1 MSTTQRGSEMT
12 EQPETTEQPIS
23 GWAAGGIS
31 FAATMAVL
39 VGTFQIMQGL
49 VAVFNDDFYVV
60 TRNYTFDLDVSAW
73 GWIHMSIGVVM
84 LVVGFGLYARALW
97 AVIGG
102 LAVAMLSALSNFFF
116 IPYYPIWALLLIG
129 LDAWIIW
136 SLTRPGAIK
145 T

>member
-1 MSTTQRGSEMT
+1 MSTTQRDPKM
-12 EQPETTEQPIS
+12 TEQPIS
-23 GWAAGGIS
+23 DWAAGGIT

-39 VGTFQIMQGL
+39 VGTFQVVQGL

-73 GWIHMSIGVVM
+73 GWIHLTIGVVM
-84 LVVGFGLYARALW
+84 LVVGFGLYTRALW
-97 AVIGG
+97 AVIGA

>member
-1 MSTTQRGSEMT
+1 MSTPQRDTNQEI
-12 EQPETTEQPIS
+12 P
-23 GWAAGGIS
+23 GWAAGGIT
-31 FAATMAVL
+31 FAATIAVL

-73 GWIHMSIGVVM
+73 GWIHVIIGAVM
-84 LVVGFGLYARALW
+84 LGVGFGLYARALW

-102 LAVAMLSALSNFFF
+102 LAVAMVSALANFFF
-116 IPYYPIWALLLIG
+116 IPYYPIWALLLIA
-129 LDAWIIW
+129 LDVWIIW
-136 SLTRPGAIK
+136 SLTRPGAIR

>member
-1 MSTTQRGSEMT
+1 MSTRQRNT
-12 EQPETTEQPIS
+12 EQEIP
-23 GWAAGGIS
+23 GWAAGGIT

-49 VAVFNDDFYVV
+49 VAVFNDDFYLV

-73 GWIHMSIGVVM
+73 GWIHVIIGAVM
-84 LVVGFGLYARALW
+84 LAVGFGLFARAAW

-102 LAVAMLSALSNFFF
+102 LAVAMVSALANFFF
-116 IPYYPIWALLLIG
+116 IPYYPVWALLLIAI
-129 LDAWIIW
+129 DVWIIW
-136 SLTRPGAIK
+136 SLTRPGAMR

>member
-1 MSTTQRGSEMT
+1 MSTPQRDAGAT
-12 EQPETTEQPIS
+12 EQQIS
-23 GWAAGGIS
+23 GFAASGIT

-49 VAVFNDDFYVV
+49 VAVFNDDFYLV

-73 GWIHMSIGVVM
+73 GWIHLLIGVVM

-102 LAVAMLSALSNFFF
+102 ISVAMLSALANFFF
-116 IPYYPIWALLLIG
+116 IPYYPIWALLLIA
-129 LDAWIIW
+129 LDVWIIW
-136 SLTRPGAIK
+136 SLTRPGAIR

>member
-1 MSTTQRGSEMT
+1 MSTPQRDTNQEI
-12 EQPETTEQPIS
+12 P
-23 GWAAGGIS
+23 GWAAGGIT
-31 FAATMAVL
+31 FAATIAVL

-73 GWIHMSIGVVM
+73 GWIHVIIGAVM
-84 LVVGFGLYARALW
+84 LAVGFGLYARALW

-102 LAVAMLSALSNFFF
+102 LAVAMVSALANFFF
-116 IPYYPIWALLLIG
+116 IPYYPIWALLLIA
-129 LDAWIIW
+129 LDVWIIW
-136 SLTRPGAIK
+136 SLTRPGAIR